1 MKKIFAFLRDIF
13 IKFGDLISLIKTKI
27 IIGFLFFCVF
37 YPIGIIG
44 KIFGK
49 QFLDK
54 KIDKKKETYFEKV
67 GDNGEHSF
75 DEQF

>member
-13 IKFGDLISLIKTKI
+13 IKFWDLISLIKTKI
-27 IIGFLFFCVF
+27 IIWFLFFCVF
-37 YPIGIIG
+37 YPIWIIW
-44 KIFGK
+44 KIFWK

-67 GDNGEHSF
+67 WDNWEHSF